1 MRFTLHNKE
10 SFIIILPSS
19 QNIRDNFNSET
30 NESIKY
36 IRLNIEIEIFWIL
49 HPSSTEN
56 NIRNL

>member
-10 SFIIILPSS
+10 SFIIILPFS

-36 IRLNIEIEIFWIL
+36 IRLNIEIEIF
-49 HPSSTEN
+49 
-56 NIRNL
+56 